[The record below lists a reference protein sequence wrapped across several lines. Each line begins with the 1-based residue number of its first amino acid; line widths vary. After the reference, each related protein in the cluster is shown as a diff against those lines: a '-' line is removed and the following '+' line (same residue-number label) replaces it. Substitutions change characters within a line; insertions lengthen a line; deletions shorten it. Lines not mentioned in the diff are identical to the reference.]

1 MSSNNM
7 AQTKVSDLESWLSRF
22 APPHSAEAWDAV
34 GLQVGNPADPVRSVL
49 LTLDVTPDAV
59 QMARQVEAS
68 LILCHHPPVFHPL
81 TGLRTDNPQQK
92 MLVDLASRGVSVLA
106 AHTNL
111 DQASGGVADSLADL
125 LAAHFPE
132 EARIEPLGPYG
143 RLVILARPVRWLR
156 LLDLGQQALGAGGC
170 LRNSAGD
177 PFVQR
182 IGVYPGAFSEDFV
195 PDAAGAGAQAVIC
208 GECKHSTGLLL
219 ALNGLDQA
227 SFGHDVTERVVLLPL
242 AEKLREAFPQVR
254 FAVCPGLD
262 YNESAFRVSRTAAG
276 ASRKAAHEE
285 SPGSAGQGAG

>member
-1 MSSNNM
+1 M
-7 AQTKVSDLESWLSRF
+7 AQTKILDLESWLSRF

-111 DQASGGVADSLADL
+111 DQASGGVADCLADL

-132 EARIEPLGPYG
+132 EARIEPLGLYG
-143 RLVILARPVRWLR
+143 RLVTLARPVRWLR
-156 LLDLGQQALGAGGC
+156 LLDLAQRALGAGGC

-177 PFVQR
+177 PLVQR
-182 IGVYPGAFSEDFV
+182 IGVYLAHSAKISFRMQPAPGPRRLS
-195 PDAAGAGAQAVIC
+195 AANA
-208 GECKHSTGLLL
+208 STARGCFWPFTAWTRLLWATMSPSASCSGLWLKNC
-219 ALNGLDQA
+219 AK
-227 SFGHDVTERVVLLPL
+227 P
-242 AEKLREAFPQVR
+242 
-254 FAVCPGLD
+254 
-262 YNESAFRVSRTAAG
+262 
-276 ASRKAAHEE
+276 
-285 SPGSAGQGAG
+285 SPR